1 MHVSTARSVTLIGS
15 AVLLLLGACSK
26 QEDASEQVSNA
37 AAQASSAIKTESWV
51 DDVRVSGVAATG
63 ASPAQS
69 LTPGTQLQV
78 SMSVA
83 DAPQGTVVTTYW
95 YGPENRQLA
104 YESQTVEPQQRQMSF
119 TQENTHDWPA
129 GTYHAEIWVGQD
141 KVEEET
147 FEIVTG

>member
-1 MHVSTARSVTLIGS
+1 MHVSTARPVTLIGA
-15 AVLLLLGACSK
+15 AVLLILGACSK
-26 QEDASEQVSNA
+26 REDVPEQVSDA
-37 AAQASSAIKTESWV
+37 AAEATSAIKTESWV
-51 DDVRVSGVAATG
+51 DDVQVSGVAAAGTS
-63 ASPAQS
+63 AAQS

-78 SMSVA
+78 SMSVE
-83 DAPQGTVVTTYW
+83 DAPQGTVVTAYW

-129 GTYHAEIWVGQD
+129 GTYHTEIWVGQD

-147 FEIVTG
+147 FEIVSG